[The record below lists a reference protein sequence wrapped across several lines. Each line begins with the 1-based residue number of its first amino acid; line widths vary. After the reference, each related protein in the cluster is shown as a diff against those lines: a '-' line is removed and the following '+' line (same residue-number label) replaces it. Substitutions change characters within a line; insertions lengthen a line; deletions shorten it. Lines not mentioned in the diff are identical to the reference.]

1 MPRQSKEKSEETR
14 ARIVEA
20 AYDLFLAQGFA
31 ATSMRQIVQRAGV
44 TMGGVYNHF
53 PSKQEL
59 WSAVF
64 IEKTPFREILAT
76 LQAAQ
81 GDTIEEFI
89 LDAARRTV
97 QGLGERKE
105 LLNLMFIELVEFKA
119 KDLPMLLET
128 ISPEVLPIFA
138 QITQKP
144 GMRPISAESFITS
157 FLSFFFAYYLTEQL
171 FTSVDSDLLGKGLL
185 ESFVDIFLYGIIDT
199 SKHMRLP

>member
-14 ARIVEA
+14 TRIVEA
-20 AYDLFLAQGFA
+20 AHDLFLAQGFA

-97 QGLGERKE
+97 QG
-105 LLNLMFIELVEFKA
+105 
-119 KDLPMLLET
+119 
-128 ISPEVLPIFA
+128 
-138 QITQKP
+138 
-144 GMRPISAESFITS
+144 
-157 FLSFFFAYYLTEQL
+157 
-171 FTSVDSDLLGKGLL
+171 
-185 ESFVDIFLYGIIDT
+185 
-199 SKHMRLP
+199 